1 MEKVQD
7 YNYYPR
13 PFKSMEVISID
24 ANGYPTLTRFYS
36 EENQT
41 GYTMFE
47 WEQVN
52 DSTGLALKWSIQNVN
67 YNV

>member
-13 PFKSMEVISID
+13 PFKSMEVITFD
-24 ANGYPTLTRFYS
+24 TNGYPTLTRFYS
-36 EENQT
+36 GEQQT

-47 WEQVN
+47 WVREN
-52 DSTGLALKWSIQNVN
+52 NPDGLVLKWSIQNVN
-67 YNV
+67 TNV